1 MFINSYP
8 SELNQANV
16 LIVDDTIENLQFLS
30 SILTEQGYK
39 VRGVRNGHMALK
51 AVETIPPQIILLD
64 IKMPGLDG
72 YQVCQQLKASPLTR
86 EIPVIFLS
94 ASDEVTDKVKAF
106 EVGGT
111 DYISKPFHWQEVVVR
126 VKNQLAL
133 QSAKAQIQQLNA
145 QLEQRVRQR
154 TAQLEREIAEH
165 KKTQHQLQH
174 LAFHDPLT
182 KLPNRS
188 LFLNRL
194 RQVINRTSQ
203 QPNYF
208 FAVLFL
214 DCDRFK
220 LINDSLGHV
229 VGDKL
234 LVEVATRLKSC
245 LRSIDTIARLG
256 GDEFAIIL
264 QEVQDISNATYI
276 AKRINE
282 KLKLPFHIDE
292 HEIFINVSI
301 GIVLGT
307 KDYQQPE
314 RIIRDADTAM
324 YRAKELGKGCYQVFN
339 TSMHDSTLN
348 FLILETDL
356 QRAIARQEFVVHYQP
371 ILSLQTD
378 SLSGFEALVRWH
390 HPEKGFISPAEFI
403 PVAEETGLIVPIGI
417 WILREACRQ
426 LRVWQKQ
433 YGAPHL
439 TISVN
444 FSVKQFSQPDLIEQI
459 DQILEET
466 QLDSQS
472 LKLEI
477 TESAIVENPE
487 LATKILQE
495 LRSRQIHLSI
505 DDFGTGYSSLSYLH
519 RFPVNNLKIDRSFI
533 SRIGEN
539 GENLEIVR
547 AIVTLAHQL
556 NMSVT
561 PEGIE
566 TTAHLAQ
573 LRALGCEFGQGYFFS
588 KPLAPEAAAQL
599 IAKSSVLIA

>member
-182 KLPNRS
+182 RLPNRS
-188 LFLNRL
+188 LFLDRL

-256 GDEFAIIL
+256 GDEFAMLL
-264 QEVQDISNATYI
+264 QEVQDISNATCI
-276 AKRINE
+276 AQRINE

-356 QRAIARQEFVVHYQP
+356 QRAIARQEFAVHYQP
-371 ILSLQTD
+371 ILSLQTV
-378 SLSGFEALVRWH
+378 SLTGFEALVRWH

-403 PVAEETGLIVPIGI
+403 PIAEETGLIVPIGI

-433 YGAPHL
+433 YQAPHL

-588 KPLAPEAAAQL
+588 KPLAPRAAAQL
-599 IAKSSVLIA
+599 IANSGVLIA

>member
-234 LVEVATRLKSC
+234 LVKVAARLKSC

-256 GDEFAIIL
+256 GDEFAMLL
-264 QEVQDISNATYI
+264 QEVQDISNATCI
-276 AKRINE
+276 AQRINE

-307 KDYQQPE
+307 EDYQQPE

-339 TSMHDSTLN
+339 TSMHDSSVN

-356 QRAIARQEFVVHYQP
+356 QRAIARQEFAVHYQP
-371 ILSLQTD
+371 ILSLPSN

-390 HPEKGFISPAEFI
+390 HPEKGFISPAQFI

-433 YGAPHL
+433 YQAPHL

-466 QLDSQS
+466 QLDSRS

-495 LRSRQIHLSI
+495 FRSRQIHLSI

-566 TTAHLAQ
+566 TTVHLAQ
-573 LRALGCEFGQGYFFS
+573 LRALGCEFGQGYLFS
-588 KPLAPEAAAQL
+588 KPLAPKAAAQL
-599 IAKSSVLIA
+599 IANSGVLIA